1 MRIMLVTENPGPAQ
15 LLEQALHQ
23 AGHVLIATFAHTR
36 RLLLNIAK
44 LRPDCIVLEM
54 TVPDV
59 TTLEH
64 LQRIKQNHPCPV
76 VMFVQYQGTET
87 ISAAVQAGV
96 SAYIVDG
103 LSAERVNP
111 ILEIA
116 LSRFNDAK
124 AMQMEFER
132 VHTTLQERKDIE
144 RAKGILMRRA
154 KIPENSAYQ
163 TLCTMAVN
171 RNKRIAE
178 VADNIISA
186 EEFISYRYG

>member
-1 MRIMLVTENPGPAQ
+1 MLVTENPGPAQ

-23 AGHVLIATFAHTR
+23 AGHTLIATFAHTR

-54 TVPDV
+54 TVPDA

-76 VMFVQYQGTET
+76 VMFVRHQGTEA
-87 ISAAVQAGV
+87 ISAAVRAGV

-103 LSAERVNP
+103 LSAERVSP

-116 LSRFNDAK
+116 FSRFNDAK
-124 AMQMEFER
+124 AMRMEFER
-132 VHTTLQERKDIE
+132 VNTTLQERKDIE

-154 KIPENSAYQ
+154 KISENSAYQ